1 MQMLELEVQS
11 LKKVDVIKL
20 IGRIDSS
27 NVAEFEAA
35 INQLLQQG
43 RYNLVLDMEKLDYMS
58 SAGLREMV
66 AALKV
71 AKNKGGNVVISQP
84 NERMLDTLKLVGFH
98 TLFPQ
103 YGDVLQAVDSF

>member
-1 MQMLELEVQS
+1 MLELEVQS
-11 LKKVDVIKL
+11 LKKVDVVKL
-20 IGRIDSS
+20 KGRIDSS
-27 NVAEFEAA
+27 NVSAFEEAV
-35 INQLLQQG
+35 NQLLQQG

-58 SAGLREMV
+58 SAGLRTMV

-71 AKNKGGNVVISQP
+71 SKNKGGNVVIAQP
-84 NERMLDTLKLVGFH
+84 NERMVDTLKLVGFH